1 MSAVKSKLKLILI
14 PIVIIIAGI
23 FISSYMG
30 SFATPPEKK
39 QEISL
44 APLVKVF
51 SAERKVVAFSIE
63 SQGSV
68 VPRTETSLITEV
80 SGMITYVAKN
90 FRVGGYFKKGEVLL
104 EIDPITY
111 EVDVLQAQSRL
122 GAAESV
128 LIEEQARAD
137 QAEDEWLLSG
147 MTVEEA
153 PILALRLP
161 QLQKAQADVLAAE
174 ADLKQAKIKLKRTK
188 IIAPYDAL
196 VKEKHVD
203 IGQYVTSGIQ
213 LAKTFAIDYAEVRL
227 PVKQQDI
234 AFIKLPKV
242 NQDIEQTIPVKITS
256 RKGGTTQQWNSF
268 ISRFEGEINQQ
279 SRVHYLIAKINDPY
293 NLTGLYQ
300 HDDELRIGTFVNAY
314 IQGMQSESVVVLPRE
329 VVRGANSIH
338 LVDTENKLHIVDVD
352 IIRSEKK
359 VVYIADT
366 IDTDMRIVT
375 TKISKPV
382 ESMPLRIFGEWVAPE
397 LPEEPEEI
405 GEQ

>member
-14 PIVIIIAGI
+14 PIIIILVGI
-23 FISSYMG
+23 LVLAFMG
-30 SFATPPEKK
+30 KLAKPPEKK
-39 QEISL
+39 QQISL
-44 APLVKVF
+44 APLVNVF
-51 SAERKVVAFSIE
+51 PIKHETVAFSIK

-80 SGMITYVAKN
+80 SGMITYVSKN
-90 FRVGGYFKKGEVLL
+90 FRVGGYFKKGDVLL

-122 GAAESV
+122 GAAQAV
-128 LIEEQARAD
+128 LVEEKARAD

-161 QLQKAQADVLAAE
+161 QLQKAEADVLAAQ
-174 ADLKQAKIKLKRTK
+174 ADLKQAEIKLERTK

-196 VKEKHVD
+196 VKEKQVD
-203 IGQYVTSGIQ
+203 IGQYVTSGIM

-234 AFIKLPKV
+234 AFINLPKV
-242 NQDIEQTIPVKITS
+242 NQDIQQSIPVTITAK
-256 RKGGTTQQWNSF
+256 KGEKVQSWNSF

-279 SRVHYLIAKINDPY
+279 SRVHYLIAKIDDPY
-293 NLTGLYQ
+293 NLTELYE
-300 HDDELRIGTFVNAY
+300 HEEELRIGTFVNAE
-314 IQGMQSESVVVLPRE
+314 IQGMQSESVIVLPRE
-329 VVRGANSIH
+329 VVRGPNSIH
-338 LVDTENKLHIVDVD
+338 MVDKQNKLHIVDID

-359 VVYIADT
+359 YVYIADNINT
-366 IDTDMRIVT
+366 EMRVVS
-375 TKISKPV
+375 TKIAKPV
-382 ESMPLRIFGEWVAPE
+382 EGMAVRIFGEWVPPE
-397 LPEEPEEI
+397 LPEESDVA